1 MSMTI
6 FEIIKK
12 CVLVLLIVFNLIV
25 GYIIYNIE
33 TKSECEC
40 VSSWKSKLLGIL
52 VLGILVFSIINLIV
66 PSIISILV
74 KLPLIGSLIIA
85 IIIAMLGIQI
95 YLINSI
101 TSDIK
106 GCDTCSISYINKSYL
121 NMLNGFS
128 ITVYA
133 ISIIIIGLTIT
144 LL

>member
-1 MSMTI
+1 MSMSI

-12 CVLVLLIVFNLIV
+12 CMLVLLIIFNLIV
-25 GYIIYNIE
+25 GYITYNIE
-33 TKSECEC
+33 TKGECDC
-40 VSSWKSKLLGIL
+40 VSSWKSNLLGTL
-52 VLGILVFSIINLIV
+52 VLTILVFSIINLIM

-74 KLPLIGSLIIA
+74 KLPLFGSFIIA

-106 GCDTCSISYINKSYL
+106 GCDTCSISYINKSYM

-133 ISIIIIGLTIT
+133 IAIIIIVLTIT